1 MISDDI
7 NTQIMTFNKHT
18 IAVLGLSLIVSA
30 GILTYTFSNSKSTK
44 HNRFSAVVFSGLN
57 GWGYD
62 ILVDDS
68 VFIHQESIPVFGAG
82 KGFPEKEQAQKAA
95 NLVLKKLENKEG
107 LPTLSRFELEEICP
121 SLK

>member
-1 MISDDI
+1 
-7 NTQIMTFNKHT
+7 MTSKKHT
-18 IAVLGLSLIVSA
+18 ITVLVLSLVVSA
-30 GILTYTFSNSKSTK
+30 GILVYTFTKGTAKK
-44 HNRFSAVVFSGLN
+44 HNRFSTVVFSGFN

-68 VFIHQESIPVFGAG
+68 VFIHQESIPAIGKG
-82 KGFPEKEQAQKAA
+82 KGFPEKEQAEKAA